1 MQVFLHIGAHKTGT
15 STIQAALSAGG
26 DFLYPATGR
35 DGRRGHY
42 PLAWSVVGRYR
53 RRYSVPPASIWSDL
67 DAELRESDREKAIIS
82 SEFFWRAEPDEAKRI
97 RSYLHEH
104 DLTAILYVRHPA
116 DYLVSY
122 YKQEVKTGV
131 CRKSFR
137 DFVAEKLPLA
147 DFAAYADRW
156 AGAMP
161 TEVRLLERCGDVVAD
176 FSALCGVSLQKQP
189 RTNVSPGDNLTRA
202 MRYMNVLGGKNHPV
216 LHPIR
221 RRMLESKWKRA
232 LDRWPTASLRDQ
244 VLSEF
249 GDEIRELCERLL
261 RTCIPRQDWHYLQP
275 D

>member
-1 MQVFLHIGAHKTGT
+1 MFRAQPEDRRRFATKSVNLWPYEHRPGTSFVASRFVHRLRLYPGFRESPLTSSPEMQVFLHIGAHKTGT

-82 SEFFWRAEPDEAKRI
+82 SEFFWRAEPDEAERI
-97 RSYLHEH
+97 RSYLQEH
-104 DLTAILYVRHPA
+104 DVTAILYVRHPA

-161 TEVRLLERCGDVVAD
+161 TEVR
-176 FSALCGVSLQKQP
+176 
-189 RTNVSPGDNLTRA
+189 
-202 MRYMNVLGGKNHPV
+202 
-216 LHPIR
+216 
-221 RRMLESKWKRA
+221 
-232 LDRWPTASLRDQ
+232 
-244 VLSEF
+244 
-249 GDEIRELCERLL
+249 
-261 RTCIPRQDWHYLQP
+261 
-275 D
+275 